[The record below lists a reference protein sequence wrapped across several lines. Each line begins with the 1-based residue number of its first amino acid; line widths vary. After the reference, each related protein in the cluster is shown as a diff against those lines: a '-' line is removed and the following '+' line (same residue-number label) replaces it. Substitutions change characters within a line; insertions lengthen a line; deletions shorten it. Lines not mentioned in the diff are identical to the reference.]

1 MTTAPAAR
9 PPQAPRP
16 REELKRPQDEPKRP
30 REETTLHTRLLKC
43 ALEVDDARAFW
54 FHAEP
59 TRMFTAQQ
67 AFEEY
72 WFGAR
77 SLPRIEVLLH
87 NLRARFSTYPA
98 ALSVLHRWREMSPDT
113 RRLIC
118 HWHLQLS
125 DPLYRR
131 FTAEYLVE
139 RRNNSRAE
147 VTRALVIGWVGQQ
160 GPGRWTMSTRIQFAS
175 KLLSAAFSAGLLT
188 SNHDPRPLH
197 VPRVPDE
204 ALEYLLYLLRETD
217 FEGSLLDNPYLRSVG
232 LDDTFLTD
240 RLRQLPSLSFKRQGD
255 LIDLDW
261 LYPDLQRWADAR
273 IPAPISAPISAPLSA
288 PLSAPELAGGEA

>member
-1 MTTAPAAR
+1 MMSAPAAR
-9 PPQAPRP
+9 PPQTPRP
-16 REELKRPQDEPKRP
+16 REELKRP

-54 FHAEP
+54 CHAEP
-59 TRMFTAQQ
+59 TSVFTAQQ
-67 AFEEY
+67 AFEAY

-77 SLPRIEVLLH
+77 SLPRIEVLLT

-98 ALSVLHRWREMSPDT
+98 ALEVLHRWREMSPDI
-113 RRLIC
+113 RHLIC

-139 RRNNSRAE
+139 RRGNARAE

-175 KLLSAAFSAGLLT
+175 KLLSSAFSAGLLT
-188 SNHDPRPLH
+188 SNHDPRPLRL
-197 VPRVPDE
+197 PRVPDE

-261 LYPDLQRWADAR
+261 RYPDLKQWADNR
-273 IPAPISAPISAPLSA
+273 LPGSISAPLPASMSA
-288 PLSAPELAGGEA
+288 SLSPAATVGGDA